1 MSMLLRRFQ
10 LMWLTY
16 RKMLLLYLLVLL
28 LPAGCLLYY
37 YFEKSADILERQ
49 VTQSMLKSVQQ
60 VKINL
65 DYRLT
70 KVKEI
75 SDALIL
81 NTDLYEI
88 LARDPHSGTRF
99 SQVEEEKKL
108 GNMLRSLQGSDILKI
123 KLYVNADKM
132 YAGEHVNFFSLD
144 QAVHMPWYDEVV
156 GRNGA
161 VQWIPTHIQHYI
173 STPSEARVFSS
184 ARIIRDPN
192 EYSRIIG
199 ILMLDVAEANLAAIL
214 NQAELDDHSHNM
226 YVTDRNGMIVSHGQ
240 TEKINNPLLPP
251 DRFKIIADQ
260 PFGIKKIT
268 LDEQTYFVIFD
279 TLREGGWKVVS
290 LLPAGQI
297 SRMSNQFNVGFS
309 LVLALSLAL
318 LFIVGAFLVFAHLT
332 RGTINR
338 VRDITEQLRVRGA
351 AMIEEGIPHP
361 SGVVIRLEKSVTHM
375 LSTFQHLMEDNYR
388 AKEREKEARLRALQA
403 QINPHFL
410 YNALDTINW
419 MALTK
424 GAHDISRM
432 LNMLAQYFRLTLNKG
447 KDIVPLEDEMNL
459 SKAYLEIQKQRFHN
473 FDYSVEFPEWLSG
486 RSIPKLSVQP
496 IIENAIMHGV
506 HNREGHH
513 GSISVVAAAE
523 GQTFVIRVTDD
534 GIGMTEEQIAQLYA
548 SLNASSTSSS
558 YGLYNVW
565 ERVRLFTGGAG
576 RLVIESQPGR
586 GTTVSIWF
594 PAEEQKR
601 NE

>member
-10 LMWLTY
+10 LMWHTY

-65 DYRLT
+65 DYRLA
-70 KVKEI
+70 KVQEI

-88 LARDPHSGTRF
+88 LARDPQSGTRF

-144 QAVHMPWYDEVV
+144 QAARMPWYDEVV

-161 VQWIPTHIQHYI
+161 VQWIPTHMERYI

-192 EYSRIIG
+192 AYSRIIG

-214 NQAELDDHSHNM
+214 NQAELDVHSHNM
-226 YVTDRNGMIVSHGQ
+226 YVADATGMIVSHGQ
-240 TEKINNPLLPP
+240 PEKLNHPLLPP
-251 DRFKIIADQ
+251 ETFKLIADQ
-260 PFGIKKIT
+260 PFGIEKIT
-268 LDEQTYFVIFD
+268 MDTQTYFVIFD
-279 TLREGGWKVVS
+279 TLSEGGWKVVS

-361 SGVVIRLEKSVTHM
+361 NGVVIRLEKSVTHM

-473 FDYSVEFPEWLSG
+473 FDYSVEFPVVLSG
-486 RSIPKLSVQP
+486 RSIPKLSIQP

-513 GSISVVAAAE
+513 GSISVEAEAE
-523 GQTFVIRVTDD
+523 GQAFVIRVTDD

-548 SLNASSTSSS
+548 SLNASSSSSS

-594 PAEEQKR
+594 PAEEYER